1 MTSAR
6 IHTVR
11 VTDLADT
18 DPLGEDVCAEIRRT
32 VGLQGLRRVRT
43 ARVYRLQGID
53 REAAVVLARGSG
65 AVPGRGAPG
74 VEGEVE
80 ELLHVGRLVPVH
92 ALTRGLTARG
102 VRHQIH
108 LGARQAGG
116 DETVDVAGFI
126 QGTNRGVAG
135 SGAFKGDRRDA
146 FQHGVDGKF
155 THQFCRVAVQLE
167 QSDFKRIHPGRI
179 K

>member
-53 REAAVVLARGSG
+53 REAAGSYDITVRATSTDTTTTTRTFTITIG
-65 AVPGRGAPG
+65 DVDEFDVTAP
-74 VEGEVE
+74 
-80 ELLHVGRLVPVH
+80 
-92 ALTRGLTARG
+92 T
-102 VRHQIH
+102 
-108 LGARQAGG
+108 
-116 DETVDVAGFI
+116 
-126 QGTNRGVAG
+126 
-135 SGAFKGDRRDA
+135 
-146 FQHGVDGKF
+146 
-155 THQFCRVAVQLE
+155 
-167 QSDFKRIHPGRI
+167 
-179 K
+179 